1 MKIVFNYNE
10 HRISYYFWGEEE
22 KKKKK
27 KGITNL
33 VGKTFMK
40 NLHDIAC
47 YVDKQFV
54 IFNERNIDFEI
65 ISKESGHEN
74 TIKMIQIK

>member
-1 MKIVFNYNE
+1 
-10 HRISYYFWGEEE
+10 
-22 KKKKK
+22 
-27 KGITNL
+27 
-33 VGKTFMK
+33 MK

-54 IFNERNIDFEI
+54 IFSERNIDFEI